1 LNSAVHKELPSDES
15 PTRFSMDCAM
25 NLLLG
30 QWLPTRAVRSPW
42 GC

>member
-1 LNSAVHKELPSDES
+1 
-15 PTRFSMDCAM
+15 MDCAM